1 MCFLGLF
8 GIVLM
13 IINNEIIFA
22 SEHDEEML
30 INWFIKMIISISTVL
45 LVGLII
51 YYHKVDLNFYSL
63 KNSVTDWRIG
73 LTRGKIGLILLEIF
87 ICLIHPFP
95 RSIHPKWSFHTTINT
110 TDSLPL
116 SYISLDVALG
126 LPSINQTRL
135 FILL

>member
-30 INWFIKMIISISTVL
+30 INWFVKLIISISTGL
-45 LVGLII
+45 LIGLIV
-51 YYHKVDLNFYSL
+51 YYHQIDMKYYAL
-63 KNSVTDWRIG
+63 KNSVIDWRIG
-73 LTRGKIGLILLEIF
+73 ITARKIALIFLEIL

-95 RSIHPKWSFHTTINT
+95 RSIHPKWSLHTITNT
-110 TDSLPL
+110 TESLPL

-126 LPSINQTRL
+126 LPSIN
-135 FILL
+135 